1 MHLYWAPDGFTRE
14 LRAEIAQSPLR
25 LLREQDQFFLCEG
38 SFERLAWSEST
49 WRNCQAVSIESITK
63 AAKRLEGESRFWA
76 CRSLTHHRR
85 AQLILDQLPA
95 LKNKE
100 ISFPEVPA
108 LKKFGAFSL
117 VSENELLF
125 SNEVE
130 PFCDPCGPKFK
141 EDQSLPSR
149 AYLKLWESLA
159 FHVPTLPRNEKCLEI
174 GASPGGWTAVLRS
187 LGCETWAVDRSGLS
201 PELMNDPLVHF
212 QKKDAFGIKPA
223 DYPQVSWVFSDI
235 ISYPEKLYDWVQ
247 LWLRDR
253 PDIKMICTI
262 KFQGSTDFEAV
273 QKFKSIPNSRTLHL
287 FSNKHELTWIRA

>member
-1 MHLYWAPDGFTRE
+1 M
-14 LRAEIAQSPLR
+14 
-25 LLREQDQFFLCEG
+25 
-38 SFERLAWSEST
+38 AWSEST
-49 WRNCQAVSIESITK
+49 WRNCRSFPIESISK
-63 AAKRLEGESRFWA
+63 AAKALEGETRFWA

-100 ISFPEVPA
+100 IVFPNVPT

-117 VSENELLF
+117 LSENELLF
-125 SNEVE
+125 STEIDPLFE
-130 PFCDPCGPKFK
+130 PSGPKFK

-159 FHVPTLPRNEKCLEI
+159 FHAPELPKNQKCLEI

-187 LGCETWAVDRSGLS
+187 LNCEVWAVDRSELS
-201 PELMNDPLVHF
+201 ENLMNDSLVHF
-212 QKKDAFGIKPA
+212 EKKDAFGIKPE

-235 ISYPEKLYDWVQ
+235 ISYPEKLFDWVQ
-247 LWLRDR
+247 LWIKSR

-262 KFQGSTDFEAV
+262 KFQGKTDFQAV
-273 QKFKSIPNSRTLHL
+273 RKFKSVPNSRTIHL
-287 FSNKHELTWIRA
+287 FNNKHELTWIKT